1 MPQLKF
7 EYSDNIRSDVN
18 FQHVLSHVH
27 QILTQT
33 ISCNIEDCKSRIVK
47 LDNYFISQGEKENAM
62 VHLEV
67 NILEGR
73 SDELKH
79 DLGQKLLSLLN
90 SVFTNIEGMNLQI
103 TVEIKDIIKNNYH
116 KSTVR

>member
-7 EYSDNIRSDVN
+7 EYSDNIKSEVN

-27 QILTQT
+27 QLLAQT
-33 ISCNIEDCKSRIVK
+33 ISCNIEDCKSRIIR
-47 LDNYFISQGEKENAM
+47 LDDFFIGQGEKENAM
-62 VHLEV
+62 IHLEV

-73 SDELKH
+73 SNELKH
-79 DLGQKLLSLLN
+79 DLGQKLVAMLN
-90 SVFTNIEGMNLQI
+90 SFFSDVEGMNLQI

-116 KSTVR
+116 KIA